1 MPSDPSVLFICLHG
15 SAKSVIAAQ
24 HLRRLAAERG
34 RVVETAS
41 AGVEPDLDVP
51 PHVVAG
57 LLADGFDIAGQRPHP
72 VTDAALQRASL
83 VVSLGCDLDE
93 PNAGG
98 TAARRISRRILRWD
112 DVPAVSDGYDAAR
125 EAIVRR
131 LVSLV
136 EELLSDAGRVG

>member
-24 HLRRLAAERG
+24 HLRRLATDRG

-41 AGVEPDLDVP
+41 AGVEPDDDVP

-57 LLADGFDIAGQRPHP
+57 LLGDGFDVSGQRPLP
-72 VTDAALQRASL
+72 ITDAALRRATL
-83 VVSLGCDLDE
+83 VVSLGCDVEGRD
-93 PNAGG
+93 AGA
-98 TAARRISRRILRWD
+98 TAARRSVRWED
-112 DVPAVSDGYDAAR
+112 IPSVSDGYDAAR